1 MDTYLSM
8 IAGAEGGNLAAA
20 AAALSFQNTPA
31 ARAAMAAAQ
40 LSAAG
45 MMPHNINGKEERYGS
60 DRGDDDGELG
70 SDAENED
77 MSDNEEM
84 ASSAPV
90 AVSVNNGESN

>member
-1 MDTYLSM
+1 
-8 IAGAEGGNLAAA
+8 
-20 AAALSFQNTPA
+20 
-31 ARAAMAAAQ
+31 
-40 LSAAG
+40 
-45 MMPHNINGKEERYGS
+45 MPHNINGKEERYGS

-84 ASSAPV
+84 ASSTPV